1 MHRNSL
7 ICCLSQ
13 ARENAM
19 RCRQGTA
26 VNLLFLQCLVEQNDI
41 QKRQWLT
48 RLMATEIYFP
58 PNRPRGVCIA

>member
-48 RLMATEIYFP
+48 RLMATEI
-58 PNRPRGVCIA
+58 